1 MADTRTTQIHSIYID
16 APAEKVWQALTSS
29 EYTNRFGY
37 GGDLTFEAKP
47 GGRMIHHTTPA
58 MKDMGMGDD
67 ALIGTVV
74 EVEPPNRLVLDWQAA
89 WHTDEPPQR
98 LTYEL
103 TQGPSGLTRVT
114 LTHDV
119 TDAPETAKDVAG
131 NGKVEEGGGGW
142 PWVLSSLKTLL
153 ETGRTMTTAGS

>member
-1 MADTRTTQIHSIYID
+1 MTDTRSTQVHCIYID
-16 APAEKVWQALTSS
+16 AQAEKVWQALTSS

-37 GGDLTFEAKP
+37 GGDVTFESQP
-47 GGRMIHHTTPA
+47 GGRMVHHTTPA
-58 MKDMGMGDD
+58 MKEMGMGDV
-67 ALIGTVV
+67 ALTATVV
-74 EVEPPNRLVLDWQAA
+74 EVDAPHRLVLDWQAA

-103 TQGPSGLTRVT
+103 VQGPSGLTRLT

-119 TDAPETAKDVAG
+119 TEAPETGKDVAG
-131 NGKVEEGGGGW
+131 GGAPEEGAGGW

-153 ETGRTMTTAGS
+153 ETGRSLTTAGS